1 MGSGP
6 ASTTIILAGWYNSL
20 CIFAIF
26 SSTQQTIYEHVVC
39 NLESIRDCNILGFKT
54 SYAQSINNQNMKSNK
69 KAGRLVGLLFLLIF
83 ATGITV
89 YQFLQGPV
97 LFSDDFLTT
106 TSANSNEIII
116 STLLLFLSGI
126 TSIVIAIILLPI
138 FKNHNITLAFLYLAF
153 SILSFIAISIDNVS
167 VLSML
172 ELSLEFTENGSDNPG
187 MLTTI
192 GSVFYKIHWWTHYLS
207 LLTSCFPVFILY
219 CTLYVSKLVPKVIS
233 IVGIIAVILMFIE
246 ILCSIFGNSISMNM
260 LLPIGLIQLILPL
273 WLIFKGLNSSTLETE
288 MK

>member
-1 MGSGP
+1 M
-6 ASTTIILAGWYNSL
+6 N
-20 CIFAIF
+20 
-26 SSTQQTIYEHVVC
+26 
-39 NLESIRDCNILGFKT
+39 
-54 SYAQSINNQNMKSNK
+54 SNK
-69 KAGRLVGLLFLLIF
+69 KTGRLVGLLFLLIF

-126 TSIVIAIILLPI
+126 TSVVIAAILLPI
-138 FKNHNITLAFLYLAF
+138 FKKYSIPLAFLYLSF
-153 SILSFIAISIDNVS
+153 SILSFIAISIDNIS
-167 VLSML
+167 VLSIL
-172 ELSLEFTENGSDNPG
+172 ELSLEYTKNGTDNSDTLNTLG
-187 MLTTI
+187 N
-192 GSVFYKIHWWTHYLS
+192 VFYKKHWWTHYLS
-207 LLTSCFPVFILY
+207 LLISCFPVFILY
-219 CTLYVSKLVPKVIS
+219 YALYVSKLIPKVIS

-246 ILCSIFGNSISMNM
+246 ILFSIFGHSISMNM

>member
-1 MGSGP
+1 
-6 ASTTIILAGWYNSL
+6 
-20 CIFAIF
+20 
-26 SSTQQTIYEHVVC
+26 
-39 NLESIRDCNILGFKT
+39 
-54 SYAQSINNQNMKSNK
+54 MKSNK

-116 STLLLFLSGI
+116 STLLLFLNGI
-126 TSIVIAIILLPI
+126 TSVVIATILLPI
-138 FKNHNITLAFLYLAF
+138 FKKYSITLAFLYLAF
-153 SILSFIAISIDNVS
+153 SILSFIAISIDNIS

-172 ELSLEFTENGSDNPG
+172 ELSIEYTKNRTDNSDILNTLG
-187 MLTTI
+187 NI
-192 GSVFYKIHWWTHYLS
+192 FYKKHWWTHYLS
-207 LLTSCFPVFILY
+207 LLISCFPVFILY
-219 CTLYVSKLVPKVIS
+219 YTLYLSKLIPKIIS
-233 IVGIIAVILMFIE
+233 IIGIIAVSLMFIE
-246 ILCSIFGNSISMNM
+246 ILFSIFGNSISMNM

-273 WLIFKGLNSSTLETE
+273 WLIFKGLNPSTIETE